1 MHSVTSAAAPKMYP
15 ALLLMLQCASLSV
28 VCRFEMCKVCVGSV
42 SQGAKGWRADRKCG
56 AKLNDALASRA
67 RPAPRSNRISCHMLE
82 LHSCCR

>member
-1 MHSVTSAAAPKMYP
+1 MHSVTSAAAPKVYP

-28 VCRFEMCKVCVGSV
+28 CRFEMCKVCLGSV